1 MLSLKTAY
9 YSATIPIWLDETT
22 DPATWATDFL
32 TPDAGEVIR
41 AVGAW
46 IVVFRNRSLLDSQ
59 PDDASQHVQKTWSRK
74 HISATLTSIKGIIA
88 HAHNDDF
95 AAWDGTC
102 LAIGMPGGAVS
113 SLDMTGVMDEMD
125 LKEQWEDECFE
136 AGFEYVD
143 CTKEENTAR
152 NEVSELTGLARV
164 REALEAVEWE
174 DLDQDVKGEAEDVM
188 FGGER
193 EGVDGD
199 EDAGFRMER
208 HELEREFVG
217 LKMDIAVAGEGD
229 EMEEGV
235 ADEEQDVEQLD
246 VMLRKMLAVKEMSG
260 HLTEVERHRM
270 ARKVVG
276 EVMGDK
282 ALQL

>member
-1 MLSLKTAY
+1 M
-9 YSATIPIWLDETT
+9 
-22 DPATWATDFL
+22 
-32 TPDAGEVIR
+32 
-41 AVGAW
+41 
-46 IVVFRNRSLLDSQ
+46 FRNRSLFNPQ
-59 PDDASQHVQKTWSRK
+59 PDDASQHVQTRTWSRK
-74 HISATLTSIKGIIA
+74 DISATLTSIKAIIA

-113 SLDMTGVMDEMD
+113 SLADSMASVVDETA

-143 CTKEENTAR
+143 CTREESTTR
-152 NEVSELTGLARV
+152 NELGELTGLARV

-174 DLDQDVKGEAEDVM
+174 DLSLGDEGEVDDVFGEES
-188 FGGER
+188 
-193 EGVDGD
+193 EGVE

-217 LKMDIAVAGEGD
+217 LKMDMAATGEHD
-229 EMEEGV
+229 EDGLEEGM
-235 ADEEQDVEQLD
+235 AEEEQDVEQLD
-246 VMLRKMLAVKEMSG
+246 AMLRKMLAVKEMSG
-260 HLTEVERHRM
+260 HLTEVERQRM

-276 EVMGDK
+276 EVMGDE
-282 ALQL
+282 AFQL